1 MSTILQSIITLIS
14 GSVIWEGF
22 KYFYPDIKRY
32 FNSRVEAKKVLY
44 QNIDPLIKAASEL
57 YGKLLSLAREDFA
70 TYRNQVQSN
79 SSDPEHN
86 KKYIL
91 YLFSQF
97 FAQIEFIRLQ
107 SQYVTLAKIEKGRE
121 LLKFIETIESRKY
134 RIVDRSIQRII
145 GECLI
150 LNKDQKFKVMTL
162 QEFLNQID
170 QTNTPLNKWITI
182 LESKLNAVY
191 LQDTRQLVL
200 KFGIIVEAL
209 INHFDP
215 NHKTIRKRPVY
226 VNKLS
231 PKSRGTIKENLCVYY
246 LPFIKNKK
254 RLYK

>member
-1 MSTILQSIITLIS
+1 MSAILQSLITLIS
-14 GSVIWEGF
+14 GSAIWEGF
-22 KYFYPDIKRY
+22 KFVYPDIKRY
-32 FNSRVEAKKVLY
+32 FQSRIEAKKILY
-44 QNIDPLIKAASEL
+44 QNVDPIIKSASEL
-57 YGKLLSLAREDFA
+57 YGKVLSLAKEDFA
-70 TYRNQVQSN
+70 TYLNKANSN
-79 SSDPEHN
+79 SIDPEHN

-107 SQYVTLAKIEKGRE
+107 SQYVTLSKIKKGRE

-162 QEFLNQID
+162 QEFLSQIE
-170 QTNTPLNKWITI
+170 QVSTPLNKWITP
-182 LESKLNAVY
+182 LEDKLNLVGK
-191 LQDTRQLVL
+191 QDSRQTIL

-215 NHKTIRKRPVY
+215 DHKTIRKRPIY

-246 LPFIKNKK
+246 LPFISNKQ